1 METEQKGPNSY
12 GKDHNKKVSWPRIP
26 QTLQALSVRHI
37 GRVGFKKMPQE
48 EWQSTSSSH
57 P

>member
-1 METEQKGPNSY
+1 METEPKGPNSY
-12 GKDHNKKVSWPRIP
+12 CKDHNKKVSWPRIP